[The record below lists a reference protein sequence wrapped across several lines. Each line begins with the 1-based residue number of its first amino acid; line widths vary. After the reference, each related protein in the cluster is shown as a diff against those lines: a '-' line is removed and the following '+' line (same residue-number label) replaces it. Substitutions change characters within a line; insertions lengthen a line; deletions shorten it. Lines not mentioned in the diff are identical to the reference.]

1 MAGSRVPAL
10 HVTACRVS
18 TSTYDEAALVPN
30 PSNMKEYNPAAP
42 NGSYD
47 LTKPD
52 SKGHGSSIECV
63 QPVTVTGLAAVL
75 LLY

>member
-1 MAGSRVPAL
+1 M
-10 HVTACRVS
+10 S
-18 TSTYDEAALVPN
+18 TTQFNEAALTPN

-52 SKGHGSSIECV
+52 SKGNGSSIECAR
-63 QPVTVTGLAAVL
+63 PAATAAAGLACGTLCAQL
-75 LLY
+75 LI